1 MISRN
6 TKQDTFKGDE
16 DRLLEDDVKTNAF
29 EIASNQKNL
38 FTKSDEA
45 EEMEAE
51 NLDGECALP
60 NLLELVNQFEE
71 TGVCL
76 GRDET
81 YRIYLALKKLTE
93 IHPLE
98 TCRFWGKI
106 QGTKEN
112 YIVAQATFREGADE
126 QEEEEEEANEEED
139 VPDAEGADEQE
150 EEEEEA
156 NEEE

>member
-51 NLDGECALP
+51 
-60 NLLELVNQFEE
+60 V
-71 TGVCL
+71 
-76 GRDET
+76 
-81 YRIYLALKKLTE
+81 RIYFE
-93 IHPLE
+93 ISTRLVLPL
-98 TCRFWGKI
+98 I
-106 QGTKEN
+106 SL
-112 YIVAQATFREGADE
+112 V
-126 QEEEEEEANEEED
+126 
-139 VPDAEGADEQE
+139 VPVMKCSF
-150 EEEEEA
+150 
-156 NEEE
+156 